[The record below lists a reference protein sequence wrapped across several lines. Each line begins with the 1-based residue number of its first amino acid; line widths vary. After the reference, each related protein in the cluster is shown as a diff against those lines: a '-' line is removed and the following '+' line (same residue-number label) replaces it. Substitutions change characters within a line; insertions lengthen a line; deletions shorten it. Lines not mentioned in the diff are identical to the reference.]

1 MWTVDCRLWTIIRNF
16 KLKFSATGIFADNH
30 NVISDWYQNQSHDL
44 ELTVW
49 AKAAFNRL
57 VTV

>member
-30 NVISDWYQNQSHDL
+30 NVISD
-44 ELTVW
+44 
-49 AKAAFNRL
+49 
-57 VTV
+57 